1 MSEVVVTRYE
11 LDIADAEKNLEKIVK
26 GMGAL
31 DKSTD
36 AAEEGTKD
44 LTGEL
49 GSASQ
54 KLKVLDT
61 TSKQTT
67 KGLKEL
73 GSASSGVGAAFK
85 GVGKEL
91 GAAFPA
97 LGRVTGAVQKLGIA
111 FKAALGPVGLIIAG
125 VVAALGFLLKAFF
138 GTQEGADQLRKV
150 TAFLEIA
157 FDRLIG
163 AAQRAGKAIVDAFG
177 SEQESA
183 LEGIGQSIQDNLLNR
198 IAAVGKAFELTKD
211 IVVNT
216 AKGIAAALEGIFDEK
231 ARAQAEEYF
240 AAAGRATVEYGNTLL
255 TLATGVDD
263 VFGKIGSAVG
273 GIQKEFEEATK
284 AAETL
289 RTAEIAL
296 RKAKIA
302 QAAEQGKLNRLFQE
316 QVQISQDVNKSAEE
330 RTEAAKAAIAAQD
343 RLATLQKAVVQQELN
358 ILNIKAAQNDT
369 DDEALL
375 IITQKKAELEQIDA
389 DRLSGTRRV
398 QNVINGIEKQIA
410 DQRIAE
416 AKRAEEEARKLQE
429 AREQGQGALDAF
441 LAEKRKERELADASE
456 LERRVF
462 LIQDA
467 AAKEIEE
474 ARKLADALRA
484 ISEETDLPGIKAQ
497 EAEAILLIE
506 QQLAADLAAVKA
518 GADEAELERLAE
530 QQAAR
535 LDLLKSTAD
544 EVGEV
549 VTGLADGSI
558 ETAEDASKALL
569 KIALDTAEKQALIAV
584 ANATTGSLA
593 TPQSIA
599 TGGAAGI
606 AQAAIL
612 AALIKGAFALLKS
625 QIAGSF
631 YEGGIVGKDG
641 GTKMHNGR
649 DGYLIRAH
657 QGEHI
662 MPTDKTKKYLPYLEM
677 MRDGQFE
684 KFLNTTAQLNS
695 YSTRATSSTAAPGFN
710 DRRIVGAL
718 SGISNAREQRKQT
731 ELLALV
737 ASGLRRGTN
746 ARYTA

>member
-138 GTQEGADQLRKV
+138 GAQEGADQLRKV

-695 YSTRATSSTAAPGFN
+695 YSTRATSTTASPGFN